1 MEKKLPGIVVNSYGA
16 ANFSLSLMMSLGMM
30 YYSIFLTDVAMISP
44 LHMGIIMSVAGTI
57 DTISIFISGTMIQ
70 KIQMRWGQFRS
81 WFLFIPITTFIFFTL
96 SFTNLP
102 LSYGAKIIYLTLAFI
117 IGHISLNFAFN
128 AHMGFISVMSTELKE
143 RLRISARNIQFGMA
157 SQIVF
162 SLVIIKLLNYFSL
175 QSPSWGYFY
184 TVAILGV
191 IQMFGYWNLF
201 YQTKDYE
208 KYDPGKKL
216 DASTNIT
223 LWEIVKQVFAN
234 RQLQVLM
241 AADVMYQLALFSLMN
256 MAIYFL
262 KYIIRNEGWM
272 SYHTLATSIVSFVT
286 SLYAPVVINL
296 LGKKKTYLVAT
307 AWGVASYL
315 LLRAFGASSEY
326 YFTGIICLGSF
337 IFGTAGPMRQAMYM
351 DAAEYGYYKTGK
363 DASAFTMSM
372 FTLPI
377 KIASSLAGAIAGF
390 GLSFIG
396 YVAGMEVTSEVA
408 GKLADIICYIP
419 AGCGILAILII
430 SFYSLNETN
439 MAKIMEANKLK
450 RAAAKV
456 Q

>member
-1 MEKKLPGIVVNSYGA
+1 VEKKLPGIVVNSYGA

-102 LSYGAKIIYLTLAFI
+102 LGYITKTVYLTVAYI
-117 IGHISLNFAFN
+117 IGHVSLNFAFN
-128 AHMGFISVMSTELKE
+128 AHMGFISVMSTDLKE
-143 RLRISARNIQFGMA
+143 RLRISARNIQFGML

-162 SLVIIKLLNYFSL
+162 SVIIIRILNYLSI

-184 TVAILGV
+184 SVAILGV

-208 KYDPGKKL
+208 RYDPGKKL
-216 DASTNIT
+216 DATTNIT
-223 LWEIVKQVFAN
+223 LWEIIKQVFAN

-241 AADVMYQLALFSLMN
+241 AADVMYQLALFSLLN

-262 KYIIRNEGWM
+262 KYIIRNEAWM
-272 SYHTLATSIVSFVT
+272 SNHTLATSIVSFVT

-315 LLRAFGASSEY
+315 LLRAFGATNEY

-396 YVAGMEVTSEVA
+396 YVAGMEVTGEVA
-408 GKLADIICYIP
+408 DKLADIICYIP
-419 AGCGILAILII
+419 AGCGILAILIM
-430 SFYSLNETN
+430 SFYTLNETN
-439 MAKIMEANKLK
+439 MKKIMEANKLK
-450 RAAAKV
+450 RAVTK
-456 Q
+456 